1 LPVFPF
7 GDINKLV
14 NFFLLQ
20 KYQISLDTRFS
31 FLDSVLPIILELEH
45 LCELFGLESQEF
57 VDYFKKLYFKI
68 QEYLIIFPEQNQ
80 KGCIGNFWH
89 QFLLY
94 KFGSVQMISAF
105 YRSKGIF
112 DFELCFSHTARQTLV
127 ATDIEDGFLQGEDK
141 IDSHNLALV
150 PNSTRLLKNQPSLEL
165 LKDLDNADFVIL
177 PHGSICNWLPLINC
191 PDILQILK
199 NKPILAMMNL
209 FYLPNELEYF
219 EYMQYLFEL
228 GLLPIVIGP
237 KIKHL
242 IFDQKLLIRYKK
254 QQKRQNIIQNLSHNV
269 YLGALEIITENA
281 NKIEGIKHCP
291 KSVAQTLKML
301 IK

>member
-1 LPVFPF
+1 MVFC
-7 GDINKLV
+7 KA
-14 NFFLLQ
+14 
-20 KYQISLDTRFS
+20 KT
-31 FLDSVLPIILELEH
+31 
-45 LCELFGLESQEF
+45 
-57 VDYFKKLYFKI
+57 
-68 QEYLIIFPEQNQ
+68 
-80 KGCIGNFWH
+80 
-89 QFLLY
+89 
-94 KFGSVQMISAF
+94 
-105 YRSKGIF
+105 
-112 DFELCFSHTARQTLV
+112 
-127 ATDIEDGFLQGEDK
+127 K